1 MKKVVLL
8 NGLHWCISWRWG
20 CSSHWGHRWG
30 GGRSVASAS
39 WDGRPLKRRSRHDH
53 VSDQGFDGS
62 FANQSDKKELLN
74 HLRWH
79 CPQWGESQKKPA
91 KSCRLI
97 GILGATIFFE
107 CTLRLFLHLLYDLD
121 VGQPWCICNGNGN
134 WECAKLKGASY
145 FGQITRRCIRM
156 KHIPEVKSTMAFMH
170 EYSALS
176 TWRALSFSTCSW
188 KIRMW
193 SMKDTTRSAAIGAPW
208 SPAATKR
215 GATLRG
221 ILHCAAL
228 STNNSDQTSLSRATW
243 SVTCNSGNPGIFL
256 VHSTALKYQNYIK
269 RLLIITKKGQK
280 SITNLP
286 KQ

>member
-1 MKKVVLL
+1 MISVAVSIVILKVRPEIGKKCLELVKPFPPFNNEKVVLL

-39 WDGRPLKRRSRHDH
+39 WDRRPLKRRSRHDH

-97 GILGATIFFE
+97 GILGATVFFE

-134 WECAKLKGASY
+134 WEGAKLKEASTL
-145 FGQITRRCIRM
+145 GNTI
-156 KHIPEVKSTMAFMH
+156 
-170 EYSALS
+170 
-176 TWRALSFSTCSW
+176 W
-188 KIRMW
+188 K
-193 SMKDTTRSAAIGAPW
+193 
-208 SPAATKR
+208 
-215 GATLRG
+215 L
-221 ILHCAAL
+221 
-228 STNNSDQTSLSRATW
+228 
-243 SVTCNSGNPGIFL
+243 
-256 VHSTALKYQNYIK
+256 
-269 RLLIITKKGQK
+269 
-280 SITNLP
+280 
-286 KQ
+286 